1 MEPHPGL
8 LSQPL
13 YWDPGSS
20 PERPLRDSCPHSTR
34 VPRPAPRE
42 QAAVRLSW
50 GWSPGPRATLW
61 KPGPLGHFRALSLAS
76 PTCMRSPEVLE
87 RSLSLGAQWQ
97 NSWLPSSP
105 YSWAV
110 ALPS

>member
-42 QAAVRLSW
+42 QAAVPPELGMESRAQGHTLEARS
-50 GWSPGPRATLW
+50 PRA
-61 KPGPLGHFRALSLAS
+61 FQ
-76 PTCMRSPEVLE
+76 SPE
-87 RSLSLGAQWQ
+87 LGLAHVHAK
-97 NSWLPSSP
+97 S
-105 YSWAV
+105 
-110 ALPS
+110 